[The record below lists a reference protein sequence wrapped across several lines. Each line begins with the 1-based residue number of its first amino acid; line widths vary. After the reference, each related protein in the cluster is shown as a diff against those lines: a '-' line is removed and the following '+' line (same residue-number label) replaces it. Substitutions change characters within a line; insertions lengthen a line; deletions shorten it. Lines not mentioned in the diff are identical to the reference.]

1 MNKMQKRALAADS
14 ALLLVAVI
22 WGGGFVASKIAL
34 NSITPFYL
42 LGIRV
47 LGAGLILSVILWKKI
62 RHADRQTIKVG
73 LALGM
78 FLLIGQGMQIFALQY
93 TTPGKQAF
101 LVASYTLFIPFISWV
116 ILKRRPQLASILAG
130 IIMLIGIAFLS
141 LNENL
146 TIGFGDGLSILSAIF
161 FAVHMVLISRIVRQY
176 DPLQIS
182 VFQLLSA
189 GSIGLMLGIV
199 FEPPLI
205 EISSE
210 SGLALGYLLFINTA
224 IASSV
229 QNFAQ
234 KFTTA
239 TRSSIIV
246 SLESVFGLFFSIL
259 ILNEQFTNKMIFGI
273 MLIVVAVV
281 ISKMEKITT

>member
-34 NSITPFYL
+34 NSVTPFYL

-189 GSIGLMLGIV
+189 GSIGLMLVIV
-199 FEPPLI
+199 F
-205 EISSE
+205 
-210 SGLALGYLLFINTA
+210 
-224 IASSV
+224 
-229 QNFAQ
+229 
-234 KFTTA
+234 
-239 TRSSIIV
+239 
-246 SLESVFGLFFSIL
+246 
-259 ILNEQFTNKMIFGI
+259 
-273 MLIVVAVV
+273 
-281 ISKMEKITT
+281 

>member
-47 LGAGLILSVILWKKI
+47 LGAGLILSVILWSKI

>member
-47 LGAGLILSVILWKKI
+47 LGAGLILSVILWSKI

-246 SLESVFGLFFSIL
+246 SLESGFGLFFSIL

>member
-1 MNKMQKRALAADS
+1 
-14 ALLLVAVI
+14 
-22 WGGGFVASKIAL
+22 
-34 NSITPFYL
+34 
-42 LGIRV
+42 
-47 LGAGLILSVILWKKI
+47 
-62 RHADRQTIKVG
+62 
-73 LALGM
+73 
-78 FLLIGQGMQIFALQY
+78 
-93 TTPGKQAF
+93 
-101 LVASYTLFIPFISWV
+101 
-116 ILKRRPQLASILAG
+116 
-130 IIMLIGIAFLS
+130 
-141 LNENL
+141 
-146 TIGFGDGLSILSAIF
+146 
-161 FAVHMVLISRIVRQY
+161 
-176 DPLQIS
+176 
-182 VFQLLSA
+182 
-189 GSIGLMLGIV
+189 MLGIV

>member
-34 NSITPFYL
+34 NSVTPFYL